1 MCGIAGILDR
11 SIPKN
16 MTKNLLRMGD
26 SLAHRGPDADGIWI
40 NHEKYL
46 GLSHR
51 RLSIIDPS
59 EAGSQPMHSINGRY
73 VVVFNGEIY
82 NHLKLRIELEKKIG
96 PYNWIGHS
104 DTETLLA
111 CFETWGVEDTLVR
124 SIGMFSFALWDKN
137 NSTLMLARDRFGEKP
152 LYYGWVG
159 DNFLFGS
166 ELKALKS
173 HPSFHSNIDR
183 NALCLFLR
191 LNYIPA
197 PYSIY
202 EGVKKLMPGC
212 LLSISLQ
219 HPEPKI
225 KAFWSGIDASLNS
238 KSEPF
243 IESFDDA
250 VTTLEVLLKDAVSQQ
265 MMSDVPL
272 GAFLSGGVDSS
283 TIVSMMQAQSIK
295 PIKTF
300 TIGFHDEILNEAKQA
315 KSIAAYLGTEHNEL
329 YVSAEDAMSVIPR
342 LSNLY
347 DEPFADSSQIPT
359 FLVSSLAQQ
368 QVKVSLS
375 GDGGDELFAG
385 YNRHQIT
392 QNTWR
397 KISSI
402 PIPIKKLSSRVITQ
416 ISSEQWNHIFK
427 IFEKAVPSIRG
438 RWSNIGNLLHKGA
451 DVMLSKSDADLYNNL
466 TSFWRDPS
474 SIVLNGKEPQD
485 LISNKVFDLDQL
497 SATEKMMLQD
507 MLSYLPDD
515 ILCKVDR
522 ASMAV
527 SLESR
532 SPFLDHRV
540 FEFAWRLPIEFKLHR
555 GESKRVLREV
565 LYRHVP
571 KKLIDSRKK
580 GFGIPIDKWLRG
592 PLREWAEDL
601 LDESQLKIDGYFNP
615 ELIRLK
621 WSEHLLGRRNWAG
634 HLWSI
639 LMFQVWL
646 RDQKSN

>member
-11 SIPKN
+11 STPQN
-16 MTKNLLRMGD
+16 MTKNLLRMSD
-26 SLAHRGPDADGIWI
+26 TLTHRGPDANGIWVSS
-40 NHEKYL
+40 EKYL
-46 GLSHR
+46 GLAHQ
-51 RLSIIDPS
+51 RLSILDPS
-59 EAGSQPMHSINGRY
+59 EAGSQPMHSTNGRY
-73 VVVFNGEIY
+73 VIVFNGEIY
-82 NHLKLRIELEKKIG
+82 NHLKLRIELEKQG
-96 PYNWIGHS
+96 RSFNWIGHS

-124 SIGMFSFALWDKN
+124 SIGTFSFALWDKN
-137 NSTLMLARDRFGEKP
+137 ISTLMLARDRFGEKP

-166 ELKALKS
+166 ELKAIKS

-202 EGVKKLMPGC
+202 EGVKKLLPGN
-212 LLSISLQ
+212 LLSISLR

-225 KAFWSGIDASLNS
+225 KAFWSGIDASLKS
-238 KSEPF
+238 KSDPF
-243 IESFDDA
+243 IGSFGDA
-250 VTTLEVLLKDAVSQQ
+250 VSSLETLLKDAVSQQ
-265 MMSDVPL
+265 MISDVPL

-283 TIVSMMQAQSIK
+283 TIVSMMQAQSMK

-300 TIGFHDEILNEAKQA
+300 TIGFHDEMLNEAKQA
-315 KSIAAYLGTEHNEL
+315 KAISTHLGTEHNEL
-329 YVSAEDAMSVIPR
+329 YVTAADIISVIPH

-359 FLVSSLAQQ
+359 FLVSSLAQKK
-368 QVKVSLS
+368 VKVSLS

-392 QNTWR
+392 QNAW
-397 KISSI
+397 KNILSI
-402 PIPIKKLSSRVITQ
+402 PTPIKKLSSKVITQ
-416 ISSEQWNHIFK
+416 ISPEKWNHIFK
-427 IFEKAVPSIRG
+427 IIEKVTPPIRG
-438 RWSNIGNLLHKGA
+438 RWSNIGDLLHKGA
-451 DVMLSKSDADLYNNL
+451 GVMLSKSDADLYDNL

-474 SIVLNGKEPQD
+474 SVVINGKEPHNN
-485 LISNKVFDLDQL
+485 ISKSVFELDQF
-497 SATEKMMLQD
+497 STSEQMMLLD
-507 MLSYLPDD
+507 SITYLSDD

-522 ASMAV
+522 ASMGV

-540 FEFAWRLPIEFKLHR
+540 FDFAWKLPIEFKLYK
-555 GESKRVLREV
+555 GGSKRVLREV

-571 KKLIDSRKK
+571 KELIESRKK

-601 LDESQLKIDGYFNP
+601 LDESQLKVDGYFNP
-615 ELIRLK
+615 ELIRQK
-621 WSEHLLGRRNWAG
+621 WSEHLLGKRNWAG

-639 LMFQVWL
+639 LMFQLWL
-646 RDQKSN
+646 RDQK